1 MKNIIFFLLL
11 TTSLFSQNPKVFAS
25 LGDKIYDNAIKIEKL
40 KSLDSFKIFIYKID
54 DYVTDV
60 NKTKKLGFLIE
71 SGKAENVKKKYL
83 LHLRELAKT
92 NSFFQRTAIEHF
104 EGYMRRGNSSDFN
117 KMLKTGMIDT
127 DQFKD
132 AIRKY
137 YYAHE
142 SEVEYVGD
150 VKRFIEED
158 IKRKERA
165 RAEEL
170 RRKNALKYKQE
181 QKIKRIRK
189 KDKEKQE
196 EIQKELDK
204 EVKEKKK
211 EIRNYQKE
219 ELKIED

>member
-1 MKNIIFFLLL
+1 MKKIIFFLLF
-11 TTSLFSQNPKVFAS
+11 TTLLFSKNPNVFAS
-25 LGDKIYDNAIKIEKL
+25 LGDTIYNNAEKIEKL

-60 NKTKKLGFLIE
+60 RKTKKLGFLIE
-71 SGKAENVKKKYL
+71 SGKAENAKKKYL

-92 NSFFQRTAIEHF
+92 DGFFQRTAIEHF
-104 EGYMRRGNSSDFN
+104 RGYMRRGNSKDFN

-127 DQFKD
+127 NKFKD
-132 AIRKY
+132 AIKKY

-150 VKRFIEED
+150 VKKFIEED

-165 RAEEL
+165 KAEEL
-170 RRKNALKYKQE
+170 RRRNALKYKQK

-196 EIQKELDK
+196 QIQKELDK

-211 EIRNYQKE
+211 EIRDYQKE
-219 ELKIED
+219 ELKIGD